1 MALPLLP
8 GNSFSRNVGKEKF
21 HKSQHWGF
29 CNNVSMLVS
38 EDKPGIGGEL
48 LFGQKMKP
56 KYSAFP
62 KGIGSDAP
70 SWVAF
75 DKQVLFSE
83 DSGIARSSVMRCFI
97 WVLSFDAYLEDEVPD
112 KSQENYRIRRYKIYF
127 YLEDDTIQVNE
138 PELKNSGMPQGTFIR
153 RHRISL
159 PPPNEDQFYT
169 VHHFNINIDIIFY
182 GRTFKIYDCDMF
194 TKNFLRKMGVKL
206 NPPGQCPEDPYMK
219 LRRETLDCMDP
230 LRPYESFDTLK
241 QFLEYDRKVLRFFCL
256 WDDSASLFGDRREL
270 ILHYFLSDDTIEVKE
285 VIPHNSGRDAMSLFL
300 QRRKLPKYG
309 PPGVYQP
316 GQITDRTVLNVYS
329 GLGENRVKG
338 YLLDKYKL
346 GKVDQEFYKDDD
358 LFIGATINVWGRK
371 VLLCDC
377 DEFTKTYYK
386 TKYGI
391 ENFTSILCKAPPPPK
406 IERKFPP
413 YTGFGSEED
422 SLRSCIG
429 LRPTPHQKN
438 FRKFVAKDSYGNISN
453 ILRFFAKLFTH
464 KCADVDRLFV
474 ISYFLSDDTIS
485 IFEPIESNSG
495 ITGGKFLK
503 RTRVKKPGQEV
514 FKSELSEY
522 IKAEELYIGAK
533 VNVNGYLFL
542 LLNADKYTLNYME
555 ANSDKFP
562 MSSIEL
568 ILQKLKEEESKSRE
582 LKQVLSAADSRLTK
596 MVDYNTFRDI
606 IMSLTVG
613 KLTDHEVITLA
624 RHYQVPEDTRP
635 DMNVLIARA
644 HEQLKKKAFENFERL
659 NAICV
664 YQDREKKKVLPSKYI
679 RRLCKSSRLPLTD
692 DLLASILSGFEDSKE
707 QINYESLF
715 CTLNWRMNPVP
726 ELEAP
731 SYLKERCEDEWLGM
745 PSPIPAKYIN
755 YIRLLKDVFGLEE
768 E

>member
-1 MALPLLP
+1 MTARKKAARVIVPH
-8 GNSFSRNVGKEKF
+8 S
-21 HKSQHWGF
+21 
-29 CNNVSMLVS
+29 VS
-38 EDKPGIGGEL
+38 EESL
-48 LFGQKMKP
+48 
-56 KYSAFP
+56 
-62 KGIGSDAP
+62 
-70 SWVAF
+70 
-75 DKQVLFSE
+75 
-83 DSGIARSSVMRCFI
+83 
-97 WVLSFDAYLEDEVPD
+97 VLSFDAYLEDEVPD
-112 KSQENYRIRRYKIYF
+112 KIQENYRIRRYKIYF

-159 PPPNEDQFYT
+159 PPPDEDQFYT
-169 VHHFNINIDIIFY
+169 VHHFNINTDIIFY
-182 GRTFKIYDCDMF
+182 GRTFKIYDCDTF

-206 NPPGQCPEDPYMK
+206 NSPGQCPEDPYMK

-230 LRPYESFDTLK
+230 LRPYESSDTLK

-438 FRKFVAKDSYGNISN
+438 FRKFVEKDSYGNISN

-542 LLNADKYTLNYME
+542 LLNADKYTLNFME

-582 LKQVLSAADSRLTK
+582 LKQVLRAADSKLTK

-624 RHYQVPEDTRP
+624 RHYQVPEDTKP

-644 HEQLKKKAFENFERL
+644 HEQLKKNAFENFERL

-692 DLLASILSGFEDSKE
+692 DLLASILSQFEDSKE

-755 YIRLLKDVFGLEE
+755 YVRLLKDVFGLEE